1 MNHYA
6 EVLSPSVLRPVGL
19 ALVHFLWEGV
29 ALAALLSAALAMT
42 RRAST
47 RYALAVGTLLL
58 MVATPV
64 ATYFV
69 VRGAS
74 AIAPIAADATAATQS
89 QPASAS
95 VQAYIAALP
104 AHIAR
109 AATKNVRPDL
119 LFWLVQV
126 WMAGVLLLS
135 LRNLGGLVL
144 IERLRRKESVPVG
157 EALLEKCLALQR
169 RLRLDRV
176 IRYCECHRLDAPAV
190 IGWFRPVVLLPAT
203 ALTGLSEEQL
213 SAVIAHELA
222 HIQRLD
228 SFVNLFQVAVE
239 TVLFYHPAV
248 WWVSR
253 KIRMERENCCDDAAI
268 QVSGDALQYARALTA
283 MAERRVAPTLAMA
296 VNRSPL
302 EARVMRLLG
311 LEKLGT
317 GLRTAGLAASVLC
330 LAGAV
335 FAGNAIVGTAQV
347 SLGQGGASAI
357 LQEAKQTPVV
367 QAFSNVVSRA
377 MTNVRARVRANV
389 EERVAVNA
397 ATQVKTSAAGGEGT
411 QDQVAAAQDSS
422 AASQEHAS
430 ASQDQATAAQDAGTA
445 KQEAKSS
452 YIDSMRAQG
461 LDNLSIDELVELK
474 IQGVTADYVKSLH
487 DLGLKPS
494 VDEIVSMKVQGVTSD
509 YIKGLMGLGW
519 KPNIDEIVAMKVQGV
534 TDDYAKSFSDLG
546 LKPDLD
552 ELIALKVQG
561 VSPEYVREMRASGI
575 DAGTDEIIGLKVQG
589 VTPEYVKSVHDL
601 GWKADADTVI
611 GLKVQGVTPDYIREM
626 KAAGLDGD
634 ADAFIGMKVQ
644 GVTPEYL
651 KQMHDLGLK
660 FDADDV
666 IGMKVQG
673 VTPDYILAIRATG
686 LNPDKDDIVGMKVQ
700 GVTAEYIKALQAAG
714 FKDVNVDNVIG
725 AKVQGITPEFIAEA
739 QKHGFKD
746 LTLEKLIDLK
756 RADIF

>member
-1 MNHYA
+1 MTHFA
-6 EVLSPSVLRPVGL
+6 GLLPPSVLRPVGW
-19 ALVHFLWEGV
+19 ALVHFLWEGA
-29 ALAALLSAALAMT
+29 ALAALLAVAMTMT
-42 RRAST
+42 RRATT
-47 RYALAVGTLLL
+47 RYALAVATLAL
-58 MVATPV
+58 MAAAPV

-69 VRGAS
+69 ERGAS
-74 AIAPIAADATAATQS
+74 RNAPNAAATTT
-89 QPASAS
+89 QPAGAS
-95 VQAYIAALP
+95 VQTYIATLP
-104 AHIAR
+104 AHIAKT
-109 AATKNVRPDL
+109 AAQNMRPDV
-119 LFWLVQV
+119 LFWLVQI

-135 LRNLGGLVL
+135 LRNLGGLLL
-144 IERLRRKESVPVG
+144 IERMRRKESVPVSD
-157 EALLEKCLALQR
+157 ALLEKCLALQR

-176 IRYCECHRLDAPAV
+176 IRYCESHRLDAPAV

-239 TVLFYHPAV
+239 TILFYHPAV

-253 KIRMERENCCDDAAI
+253 RIRVERENCCDDAAI
-268 QVSGDALQYARALTA
+268 QVSGDPLQYARALTV
-283 MAERRVAPTLAMA
+283 MAESRVAPSLAMA
-296 VNRSPL
+296 INRSPL

-311 LEKLGT
+311 LETLGN
-317 GLRTAGLAASVLC
+317 GLRTAGLAAGVLC

-335 FAGNAIVGTAQV
+335 FAGNAIVGSAQV
-347 SLGQGGASAI
+347 SLGPGGAVT
-357 LQEAKQTPVV
+357 LLHEAQQTAVV
-367 QAFSNVVSRA
+367 KVLSKAVARA
-377 MTNVRARVRANV
+377 TTSVRTQVHANV
-389 EERVAVNA
+389 SEHVATRAEASERTSENA
-397 ATQVKTSAAGGEGT
+397 RGATEVHAAAEANA
-411 QDQVAAAQDSS
+411 AAAQEQS
-422 AASQEHAS
+422 AASQ
-430 ASQDQATAAQDAGTA
+430 DAATA

-452 YIDSMRAQG
+452 YIESLRAQG
-461 LDNLSIDELVELK
+461 LTDLSIDELVELK
-474 IQGVTADYVKSLH
+474 IQGVTGDYVKSLH

-509 YIKGLMGLGW
+509 YIKGLASLGW
-519 KPNIDEIVAMKVQGV
+519 KPDIDEIVAMKVQGV
-534 TDDYAKSFSDLG
+534 TADYAKQFSDLG
-546 LKPDLD
+546 LKPSLD

-561 VSPEYVREMRASGI
+561 VTPQYVSEMRAAGI
-575 DAGTDEIIGLKVQG
+575 NASDMDEIIGLKVQG
-589 VTPEYVKSVHDL
+589 ITPEYVKSVHDL

-611 GLKVQGVTPDYIREM
+611 GLKVQGVTQDYVREM
-626 KAAGLDGD
+626 KAAGMDGD

-660 FDADDV
+660 FDSDDV
-666 IGMKVQG
+666 VGMKVQG
-673 VTPDYILAIRATG
+673 VTPDYIRAIRATG

-714 FKDVNVDNVIG
+714 FKDINVDNVIG
-725 AKVQGITPEFIAEA
+725 AKVQGITPEFIADA

-746 LTLEKLIDLK
+746 LTLEKLIELK